1 MVLNLD
7 QYKLHCQSYLVQIK
21 IRRKQPRDDNIFCIM
36 HLCQGRG
43 SFDPCISSKASGG
56 RVREPMQSVN
66 DSWCFNN
73 FLVFFSNCFLCFQG
87 RWKALKVLCCKTWI
101 VVFLHSFSDKKNVHP
116 GPETLATPTRRYCKG
131 WYISQFASHWNFKIL
146 IPPPWNSRI
155 DTQNWCYIWKGRYTH
170 QSHHSLCIYINF
182 HGFSGVYTV
191 GSRKHLLHFY
201 YRTTNRWHEETPSRP
216 EFHGRCFH
224 FESHADRS
232 EIRIYLEVRLDG
244 TDTKR

>member
-66 DSWCFNN
+66 DSWCFNI
-73 FLVFFSNCFLCFQG
+73 FLVFFPFFFYVFKS
-87 RWKALKVLCCKTWI
+87 RWKALEVLCCKTWI
-101 VVFLHSFSDKKNVHP
+101 VVFLHSFSDKKNFHP

-131 WYISQFASHWNFKIL
+131 WYISQFASHWNFMIL

-155 DTQNWCYIWKGRYTH
+155 DTQNDAIFERGDTPINPIIFVYLH
-170 QSHHSLCIYINF
+170 QFSRFFRSVYG
-182 HGFSGVYTV
+182 GFKKTFTA
-191 GSRKHLLHFY
+191 LLLQNH
-201 YRTTNRWHEETPSRP
+201 
-216 EFHGRCFH
+216 
-224 FESHADRS
+224 
-232 EIRIYLEVRLDG
+232 
-244 TDTKR
+244 

>member
-1 MVLNLD
+1 
-7 QYKLHCQSYLVQIK
+7 
-21 IRRKQPRDDNIFCIM
+21 M
-36 HLCQGRG
+36 HLWQGRG

-131 WYISQFASHWNFKIL
+131 WYISQFASHWNFMIL
-146 IPPPWNSRI
+146 IPRTWNSRI
-155 DTQNWCYIWKGRYTH
+155 DTQNDAIFERGDTPINPIIFCVFTSMFRVFQGCIRWVQKNTYCTFTTEPLFADTNKH
-170 QSHHSLCIYINF
+170 QVDRNF
-182 HGFSGVYTV
+182 TV
-191 GSRKHLLHFY
+191 GVFIS
-201 YRTTNRWHEETPSRP
+201 NPTPIGVR
-216 EFHGRCFH
+216 F
-224 FESHADRS
+224 AYTLRS
-232 EIRIYLEVRLDG
+232 D
-244 TDTKR
+244 